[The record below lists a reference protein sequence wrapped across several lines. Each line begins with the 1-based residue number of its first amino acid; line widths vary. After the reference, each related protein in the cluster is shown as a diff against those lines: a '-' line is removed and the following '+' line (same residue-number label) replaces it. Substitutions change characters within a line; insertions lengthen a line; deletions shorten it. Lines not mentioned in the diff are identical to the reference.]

1 MFGRYLLRPRL
12 KKVQSGF
19 RTLLKLYG
27 ETGTGL
33 EFDYEDP
40 VPEDREAD
48 SADRITKAQAL
59 KLFVESGLDWAGALE
74 VVGLPQVKQDQ
85 AKLKLAQGA
94 DRQSTRLNSSH

>member
-1 MFGRYLLRPRL
+1 MWDRMCPGRGGSYPEDVREAFGYPKGMTGATEDVNKAVADANERMFGRYLLRPRL

-48 SADRITKAQAL
+48 SADRK
-59 KLFVESGLDWAGALE
+59 
-74 VVGLPQVKQDQ
+74 
-85 AKLKLAQGA
+85 
-94 DRQSTRLNSSH
+94 STRLNSSP